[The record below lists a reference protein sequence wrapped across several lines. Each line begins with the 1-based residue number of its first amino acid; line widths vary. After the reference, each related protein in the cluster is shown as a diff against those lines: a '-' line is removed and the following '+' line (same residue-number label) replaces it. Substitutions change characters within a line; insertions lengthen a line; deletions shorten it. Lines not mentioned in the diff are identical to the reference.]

1 LNKLEFPSP
10 KDNLYQ
16 VWLILACWFWRR
28 FFKFLKLFSVF
39 LLFCY
44 YLPMENGYPFL

>member
-16 VWLILACWFWRR
+16 VWLILAFCFWRER
-28 FFKFLKLFSVF
+28 FFF
-39 LLFCY
+39 
-44 YLPMENGYPFL
+44 